1 MTYIYFSDA
10 LSLASQTVSTV
21 NKVEVIPSVHHII
34 VIDVSGSMWN
44 DLPSLRTHLK
54 NKLST
59 LVGEKDTVSILW
71 FSGKGQFGILQEAVP
86 VRSLSDLSTLHKAID
101 KWLQPVGLTGFKEP
115 IQETINLINRLKKN
129 DPSFLI
135 NFFFMSDGYDNQW
148 SKTEILKVTQ
158 ELGAHVDNSVFVE
171 YGWNCDRNLLSK
183 MAESA
188 GGSLVFSEHFE
199 NYQTV
204 FDHELSKDIRGG
216 KKILVKLAEK
226 PSLGYAFAYDTTG
239 NLVSYTVNENGEV
252 LVPES
257 IGEVHYFAT
266 LNGGENNTTI
276 DTQVYFGL
284 ATLSQRMLANE
295 IFTVLG
301 DMGDVYLVNRFVN
314 SFSKQDYT
322 DFQNEC
328 ISQGL
333 DASSRFKKGIN
344 RNAVPKEDAFTILDL
359 LQLLSDDDNNLIYPQ
374 HESFGYKRI
383 GAGSKQ
389 RDDSV
394 KFEISDKSKGYPISG
409 IVFNEDRPNVSFR
422 VKYDGVVTL
431 PEKRSE
437 FNLPEK
443 INSYIYRNYT
453 IIRDGIVNI
462 RKLPVSLTQRAI
474 DVLREEN
481 IIDFDVS
488 EGDIFV
494 LDMSKIPVIN
504 RNMVKSVSAK
514 DTFTKVFNLEQLK
527 ATQKVLKY
535 YRDQYAP
542 KKSEGFSVVYGE
554 DATAWLK
561 EIGVT
566 DYNGFNPPSDSVPM
580 TDVYT
585 ATEMKISIKGLSS
598 LPSVNDVLKKMDA
611 GKSLTLRES
620 LLEPAIKEVKNFMDS
635 PLCKNSTTKDE
646 LIKTWLKSETNN
658 VIAQVRDAINKISRT
673 KFAII
678 LGHVWFND
686 LAVGETTMNLSVG
699 GKDITVTADVVE
711 KEIGATN

>member
-1 MTYIYFSDA
+1 MTNIYFSDA
-10 LSLASQTVSTV
+10 LSLASQTVSTATTT
-21 NKVEVIPSVHHII
+21 EVIPSVHHII
-34 VIDVSGSMWN
+34 VIDVSGSMGN

-71 FSGKGQFGILQEAVP
+71 FSGKGEFGILQEAVP

-115 IQETINLINRLKKN
+115 IQETIALINRLKKS

-148 SKTEILKVTQ
+148 SKNEILNVTK

-188 GGSLVFSEHFE
+188 GGSLVFSERFE

-204 FDHELSKDIRGG
+204 FDGELSKDIRGG
-216 KKILVKLAEK
+216 KKILFKLDNK
-226 PSLGYAFAYDTTG
+226 PSLGYAFAYDNTG
-239 NLVSYTVNENGEV
+239 TLVSYAVNENDEI

-257 IGEVHYFAT
+257 IGDVHYFT
-266 LNGGENNTTI
+266 SERGEDDITI

-301 DMGDVYLVNRFVN
+301 SMGDVYLVNRFVN
-314 SFSKQDYT
+314 AFSKQDYT

-333 DASSRFKKGIN
+333 DVNSRCKSGVDM
-344 RNAVPKEDAFTILDL
+344 NAVPKEDAFTILDL
-359 LQLLSDDDNNLIYPQ
+359 MQILSDDDNNLIYPQ
-374 HESFGYKRI
+374 HEAFGYKRI

-389 RDDSV
+389 RDESV
-394 KFEISDKSKGYPISG
+394 KFEIADKNKGYPISG
-409 IVFNEDRPNVSFR
+409 IVFNEDRPNLSFR
-422 VKYDGVVTL
+422 VKYDGYVNL
-431 PEKRSE
+431 PEKRDE
-437 FNLPEK
+437 FGLPEK
-443 INSYIYRNYT
+443 IKSYIYRNYT

-462 RKLPVSLTQRAI
+462 RKLPVSLTQKTI

-481 IIDFDVS
+481 LIDASTQAGEV
-488 EGDIFV
+488 FV
-494 LDMSKIPVIN
+494 LDVSKVPVIN

-514 DTFTKVFNLEQLK
+514 ETFTKVFNLEKLK
-527 ATQKVLKY
+527 ATQKVLKF

-542 KKSEGFSVVYGE
+542 KKSEGFSVIYGE
-554 DATAWLK
+554 DAAAWLK

-580 TDVYT
+580 NDVYT
-585 ATEMKISIKGLSS
+585 ATELKIAVKGLSS

-611 GKSLTLRES
+611 GKALTLRES
-620 LLEPAIKEVKNFMDS
+620 LLEPAIKDVKAFMDS
-635 PLCKNSTTKDE
+635 PLCANSSTKDE
-646 LIKTWLKSETNN
+646 LVKAWLKSETNN
-658 VIAQVRDAINKISRT
+658 IISDVRTEINKISRT

-686 LAVGETTMNLSVG
+686 LAVGETSMTLTVG
-699 GKDITVTADVVE
+699 GKDITVNAEVIE
-711 KEIGATN
+711 KEIGSST

>member
-1 MTYIYFSDA
+1 MNKIYFSDNF
-10 LSLASQTVSTV
+10 SLASKVISTTQV
-21 NKVEVIPSVHHII
+21 TEVIPSVHHII
-34 VIDVSGSMWN
+34 VIDVSGSMWG

-115 IQETINLINRLKKN
+115 IQETISLISRLKAL

-135 NFFFMSDGYDNQW
+135 NFFFMTDGYDNQW
-148 SKTEILKVTQ
+148 SKAEILKVTA
-158 ELGAHVDNSVFVE
+158 ELSQHVDNSVFVE
-171 YGWNCDRNLLSK
+171 YGWNCNRDLLSK
-183 MAESA
+183 MAESS
-188 GGSLVFSEHFE
+188 GGTLVFSEHFE

-204 FDHELSKDIRGG
+204 FDNELSKDIRGG
-216 KKILVKLAEK
+216 KKILVSLDSVPA
-226 PSLGYAFAYDTTG
+226 LGYAFAYDTNG
-239 NLVSYTVNENGEV
+239 SLVSYTVNDNNEV

-257 IGEVHYFAT
+257 IDAVHYFTKESAEYGT
-266 LNGGENNTTI
+266 FVN
-276 DTQVYFGL
+276 DTRAYFGL

-301 DMGDVYLVNRFVN
+301 AMGDVYLVNRFVN

-328 ISQGL
+328 IAQGL
-333 DASSRFKKGIN
+333 DETIRFKEGVDVN
-344 RNAVPKEDAFTILDL
+344 VVPKEDAFTVLDL
-359 LQLLSDDDNNLIYPQ
+359 LQLLSEDDNNLVYPN
-374 HESFGYKRI
+374 HEAFGYKRI

-394 KFEISDKSKGYPISG
+394 KFEINDKTKGYPVSG

-422 VKYDGVVTL
+422 VKYDGTVTL
-431 PEKRSE
+431 PEDKRNE

-443 INSYIYRNYT
+443 INSFIYRNYT

-462 RKLPVSLTQRAI
+462 RKLPVSLTEKTLE
-474 DVLREEN
+474 VLRAEN
-481 IIDFDVS
+481 VVGTDVKPG
-488 EGDIFV
+488 EVFV
-494 LDMSKIPVIN
+494 LDTTKIPVIN

-514 DTFTKVFNLEQLK
+514 DTFNKVFKLEQLK
-527 ATQKVLKY
+527 AAQKVFKF
-535 YRDQYAP
+535 YRDQFAP
-542 KKSEGFSVVYGE
+542 KKSEGFAVVYGE
-554 DATAWLK
+554 DAAAWLK
-561 EIGVT
+561 EVGVT

-585 ATEMKISIKGLSS
+585 ATELKISIKGLSS
-598 LPSVNDVLKKMDA
+598 LPSVNDVLKKVA
-611 GKSLTLRES
+611 GGKALTLRES
-620 LLEPAIKEVKNFMDS
+620 LLHPSIIKVNEFLESD
-635 PLCKNSTTKDE
+635 LCKNASSSDE
-646 LIKTWLKSETNN
+646 LYKTWLKSETNN
-658 VIAQVRDAINKISRT
+658 IISQVRVLNKEISQT

-686 LAVGETTMNLSVG
+686 LAAGESSMSLTING
-699 GKDITVTADVVE
+699 FDVVFNAELSE
-711 KEIGATN
+711 KEIGG